1 MNNQEKN
8 TYVREQL
15 TQALLHLL
23 QIKKLDD
30 ISVSELTQQ
39 AQVGRASFYRNYQSL
54 SDILF
59 QYDKLLINEWA
70 TRFESDPSSNFSN
83 VFGSLFQHYKD
94 HADFY
99 FLLYENGLT
108 ETILETIKARFDI
121 NDGLENKD
129 AYTKSFWAYGIYGWV
144 MEWMKRGMLEE
155 FHDINAML
163 TFQ

>member
-15 TQALLHLL
+15 TRALLYLL
-23 QIKKLDD
+23 QTKKLDD

-39 AQVGRASFYRNYQSL
+39 AQVSRASFYRNYQSL

-59 QYDKLLINEWA
+59 QYDKFLINEWA
-70 TRFESDPSSNFSN
+70 TRFENDPSSSFSI
-83 VFGSLFQHYKD
+83 VFGSLFQYYKD
-94 HADFY
+94 NADFY
-99 FLLYENGLT
+99 FLLYKNGLT

-121 NDGLENKD
+121 NDTLENKD

-144 MEWMKRGMLEE
+144 MEWMKRGMVEE
-155 FHDINAML
+155 FPDINAMF